1 VTYVAIVGGAGAKA
15 SAVDLITRDLKLRKH
30 RVENIGIIL
39 KLSVIIRALVQDIM
53 GLASINEYMWL
64 SR

>member
-1 VTYVAIVGGAGAKA
+1 MTYVAIVGGAGAKA

-39 KLSVIIRALVQDIM
+39 KLSVIIRALQDIM

>member
-1 VTYVAIVGGAGAKA
+1 MAIVGAAGAKA
-15 SAVDLITRDLKLRKH
+15 SAVDLITRDLKLRKN

-39 KLSVIIRALVQDIM
+39 KLAVVIRALQDIM
-53 GLASINEYMWL
+53 GLASVNEYMWL

>member
-1 VTYVAIVGGAGAKA
+1 MTYVAIVGGAGAKA
-15 SAVDLITRDLKLRKH
+15 SVVDLITRDLKLRKH
-30 RVENIGIIL
+30 RVENIGIVL
-39 KLSVIIRALVQDIM
+39 KLSVVIRALQDIM

>member
-1 VTYVAIVGGAGAKA
+1 MTFVAIVGGTGAKA

-39 KLSVIIRALVQDIM
+39 KLSVVIRALQDIM